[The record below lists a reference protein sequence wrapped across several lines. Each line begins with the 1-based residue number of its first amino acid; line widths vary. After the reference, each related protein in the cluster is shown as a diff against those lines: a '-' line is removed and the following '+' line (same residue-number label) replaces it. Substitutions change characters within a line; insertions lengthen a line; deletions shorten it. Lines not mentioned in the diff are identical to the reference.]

1 MNDMSKEV
9 KKKHTTLNTF
19 INEEL
24 RKKAKYEGRSS
35 MDVASDSSP
44 TKTGASKRSLKT
56 GK

>member
-35 MDVASDSSP
+35 MDVASDGSP
-44 TKTGASKRSLKT
+44 TKAGASKRSLKT